1 MSNQQQSLSTIS
13 LVNFTFYEYITNSQ
27 SDQLPDGLLAQLVE
41 HCTGIGE
48 VMGLNPVQAL
58 ISQLLKLCA

>member
-48 VMGLNPVQAL
+48 VMGPNPVQAL
-58 ISQLLKLCA
+58 CA